1 MSCFLIFATLKK
13 LIAISFVFVF
23 LYANTELHQLLK
35 LPVLVHHYLDHHEE
49 GNSASFV
56 GFLYDHYNSE
66 KSQSDNDHHD
76 HQNLPF
82 KTDCANVHT
91 SLAYTGHQQ
100 YSFQH
105 TPPVSVKVNVVYN
118 EVIYFSTSLSNIWQP
133 PKFS

>member
-1 MSCFLIFATLKK
+1 MKK

-35 LPVLVHHYLDHHEE
+35 LPVLVHHYLEHHEE
-49 GNSASFV
+49 DNSASFA
-56 GFLYDHYNSE
+56 GFLYSHYNSE
-66 KSQSDNDHHD
+66 KSHSDNDHHD
-76 HQNLPF
+76 HHNLPF
-82 KTDCANVHT
+82 KTDCANVHS
-91 SLAYTGHQQ
+91 SLAYTGHHQ

-118 EVIYFSTSLSNIWQP
+118 EIIYSSASLSNIWQP

>member
-1 MSCFLIFATLKK
+1 MKK

-35 LPVLVHHYLDHHEE
+35 LPVLVHHYLEHHEE
-49 GNSASFV
+49 GNGASFA
-56 GFLYDHYNSE
+56 GFLYSHYNNE
-66 KSQSDNDHHD
+66 KSHSDNNHHD

-82 KTDCANVHT
+82 KTIDCTNIHT
-91 SLAYTGHQQ
+91 SLAYNHHYQ

-105 TPPVSVKVNVVYN
+105 RNPVSVKIIVVYN
-118 EVIYFSTSLSNIWQP
+118 EIIYSSASLSNIWQP

>member
-1 MSCFLIFATLKK
+1 VPVKK

-35 LPVLVHHYLDHHEE
+35 LPVLVHHYLEHNE
-49 GNSASFV
+49 GANNAAFAD
-56 GFLYDHYNSE
+56 FLYNHYNNEQSN
-66 KSQSDNDHHD
+66 SDNNQNDHR
-76 HQNLPF
+76 NLPF

-105 TPPVSVKVNVVYN
+105 TLPVSVKVNVVYN
-118 EVIYFSTSLSNIWQP
+118 EIIYSSASLSNIWQP